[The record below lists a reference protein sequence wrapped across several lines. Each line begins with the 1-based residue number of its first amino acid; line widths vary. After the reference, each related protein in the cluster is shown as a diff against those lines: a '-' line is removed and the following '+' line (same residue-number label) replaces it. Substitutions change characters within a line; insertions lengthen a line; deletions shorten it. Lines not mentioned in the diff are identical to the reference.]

1 MILSRLCDTMYHT
14 DVILNFRQVF
24 DTEKN
29 VCEMC
34 SLQNF
39 ANSYIS
45 STMCNFENCF
55 FLKKSKYHVCV
66 ILSRLRDTW
75 TSITFKVSH
84 RRDSITQMWYFNFL
98 RKKQFSKLH
107 IVEEMY
113 ELAKFWREHILQTFF
128 SVSKT
133 CLKLSITSVWYIVS
147 HRRDSI
153 TSAW

>member
-1 MILSRLCDTMYHT
+1 MSLVSFTVRAKSRLRDTITQTWYYHADVILSRLCDTMYHT
-14 DVILNFRQVF
+14 DVILNFRQVL

-45 STMCNFENCF
+45 STMFNFENCF

-66 ILSRLRDTW
+66 ILSRLCDTLNVMDVQ
-75 TSITFKVSH
+75 VSR
-84 RRDSITQMWYFNFL
+84 RRDSITQTWYFNFL

-113 ELAKFWREHILQTFF
+113 ELAKF
-128 SVSKT
+128 
-133 CLKLSITSVWYIVS
+133 
-147 HRRDSI
+147 
-153 TSAW
+153 